1 MIRKM
6 IFILMTLTM
15 MLQGPGGDGVPSWLE
30 VFVKIKDDAAVDMEG
45 ELLYI
50 PLDAEGE

>member
-1 MIRKM
+1 MTRKTM
-6 IFILMTLTM
+6 LMLMAIM

-30 VFVKIKDDAAVDMEG
+30 DYVQIKDDAALDMEG
-45 ELLYI
+45 ELLDI